1 VIVLDA
7 SVLIAHLDVSDAH
20 HDRAFDL
27 LQALAEESF
36 AASALTVAEV
46 LVGPARAGGL
56 ERATAALRA
65 LGVETMPIG
74 EAAPAA
80 LAGLRAA
87 TGLKLP
93 DCCVLLAA
101 EQVGGGLAT
110 FDDRLAGAARDRGVP
125 VQQKGG
131 SVGGAG

>member
-7 SVLIAHLDVSDAH
+7 CVLIAHLDVSDAH
-20 HDRAFDL
+20 HDRAFAL
-27 LQALAEESF
+27 LQSLAEESF
-36 AASALTVAEV
+36 AASALTLAEV

-56 ERATAALRA
+56 ERAGAALSA
-65 LGVETMPIG
+65 LAVETVPIG
-74 EAAPAA
+74 DAAPAE

-101 EQVGGGLAT
+101 EQAGGGLAT
-110 FDDRLAGAARDRGVP
+110 FDDRLVAAARDRGVP
-125 VQQKGG
+125 VHG
-131 SVGGAG
+131 

>member
-20 HDRAFDL
+20 HDRAFAL
-27 LQALAEESF
+27 LQGLADERF
-36 AASALTVAEV
+36 AASALTVAEL
-46 LVGPARAGGL
+46 LVGPARAGGS
-56 ERATAALRA
+56 ERAGAALRA
-65 LGVETMPIG
+65 LGVETVPIG
-74 EAAPAA
+74 DAAPAA

-101 EQVGGGLAT
+101 EEVGGGLAT
-110 FDDRLAGAARDRGVP
+110 FDDRLAAAARDRAVP
-125 VQQKGG
+125 VHERGG
-131 SVGGAG
+131 TVGGAG